1 MAQADGTGSK
11 VAERD
16 EEAKQVRGRALVHGR
31 SQKPVRLTLTTRQ
44 EKHRVLVKAPR
55 SMKLGFIASRSGNGG
70 KHEED
75 TNQPRQGAGRVAAG
89 IVWGRVQ
96 ARAVDCGI
104 ILQQN
109 NNPPAQK

>member
-16 EEAKQVRGRALVHGR
+16 EKAKQVRGRALVHGR

-44 EKHRVLVKAPR
+44 QKHRVLVKAPR

-75 TNQPRQGAGRVAAG
+75 TNHPDEELGEELLGLFGAECRQE
-89 IVWGRVQ
+89 
-96 ARAVDCGI
+96 
-104 ILQQN
+104 L
-109 NNPPAQK
+109 